1 MAAAASPVLPQELI
15 VEILSWLPVKPLMRF
30 RCVSKAW
37 YSLIFHP
44 SFIKLHLQR
53 LPKNTH
59 VLLTFDNYECVT
71 CFTPCSIRRLLE
83 NPSSTVIDGCHRF
96 KYYNFVFGVCNGLV
110 CLFDSSHKDGFEE
123 YRIRIWNPATRI
135 MSEDF
140 PRLRLHSND
149 CKVVNYRRACEY
161 TKFGFGYDDLS
172 DTYKVVVILLYGKSQ
187 QREVRVRCLGD
198 PCWRK
203 ILTCPAFPIL
213 KQQLCGQ
220 FVDDT
225 VNWLALRRPGSDY
238 QWETVAINE
247 LVIFSYDLKKET
259 YGYVLM
265 PDGLS
270 EVPVV
275 EPCLGVLKGCLCLSH
290 DQRRT
295 HFVVWLTREFGVERS
310 WTRLLN
316 VSYEHFRNHGCPPY
330 YRFVTPLCMSEN
342 EDVLLLAND
351 EGSEF
356 VFYNLRDN
364 RIDRIQDFD
373 SYKFSFLSHD
383 YVPSLVLPYKN

>member
-135 MSEDF
+135 MSEDS
-140 PRLRLHSND
+140 PHLRLHSGCYNAGPNS
-149 CKVVNYRRACEY
+149 VEW
-161 TKFGFGYDDLS
+161 FLGFGYDDWS
-172 DTYKVVVILLYGKSQ
+172 DTYKVVVILSNTKTHEM
-187 QREVRVRCLGD
+187 EVSVHCMGD
-198 PCWRK
+198 TDTCWRN
-203 ILTCPAFPIL
+203 ILTCPWFLIL
-213 KQQLCGQ
+213 GQVGRFVSGSINWITCGS
-220 FVDDT
+220 T
-225 VNWLALRRPGSDY
+225 VNGF
-238 QWETVAINE
+238 
-247 LVIFSYDLKKET
+247 LVFSCDLKNET
-259 YGYVLM
+259 CRYLSA
-265 PDGLS
+265 PDAPFEIPIALPS
-270 EVPVV
+270 
-275 EPCLGVLKGCLCLSH
+275 LGVLKGCLCASFN
-290 DQRRT
+290 QKS
-295 HFVVWLTREFGVERS
+295 HFVVWIMREFGVETS
-310 WTRLLN
+310 WTQLLN
-316 VSYEHFRNHGCPPY
+316 VSYQHLQLNPIHGY
-330 YRFVTPLCMSEN
+330 INITILYVSED
-342 EDVLLLAND
+342 EDVFFLASHQD
-351 EGSEF
+351 AEF
-356 VFYNLRDN
+356 ILYDQRNN
-364 RIDRIQDFD
+364 RISRTGDFNNCHKSSAS
-373 SYKFSFLSHD
+373 SYD
-383 YVPSLVLPYKN
+383 YVPSLVLPYRN